1 MKFNFSY
8 QEKILHCSNFIYHY
22 TKSIFRFKKAC
33 DLIRAAAG
41 ERINSVRNKA
51 PS

>member
-8 QEKILHCSNFIYHY
+8 QEKILQCSNSIYHHA
-22 TKSIFRFKKAC
+22 KSIFRFEKAG